1 MSAPVPRWANC
12 RVASAATNPAGLLSS
27 ELHRDEKP
35 FNEISKES
43 GSYLT
48 NLLHLM
54 QLFVMPEVT
63 QRRFT
68 GDNRFISALTLHTT
82 TIRPQ
87 DTHDSA

>member
-1 MSAPVPRWANC
+1 
-12 RVASAATNPAGLLSS
+12 
-27 ELHRDEKP
+27 
-35 FNEISKES
+35 
-43 GSYLT
+43 
-48 NLLHLM
+48 M